1 METSPETYHDLIVAV
16 QIRFPGAIR
25 GEVNPE
31 QLDELAAK
39 LVNETDLPGKP
50 SVLWLRVMETEES

>member
-1 METSPETYHDLIVAV
+1 MTTEPEAYHDLIVAV

-25 GEVNPE
+25 GEVKPE

-39 LVNETDLPGKP
+39 LVNETHLPGKP
-50 SVLWLRVMETEES
+50 SVLWMKVVEAGDE

>member
-1 METSPETYHDLIVAV
+1 METKADTYHDLIVAV
-16 QIRFPGAIR
+16 QVRFPGAIR

-39 LVNETDLPGKP
+39 LIDDTNLPGKP
-50 SVLWLRVMETEES
+50 SVIWVRAVGLDGE